1 MYYAASDDLNVGS
14 EEAVFYLFIASF
26 PLTTLKP

>member
-26 PLTTLKP
+26 PLIT